1 MAESVKTNEH
11 TVLRRID
18 LRKASLDAGLQ
29 ECEVIRGHAEARE
42 RSGIGRRSV
51 GAESRNDSACQ
62 GACDL
67 HCGSDARQG
76 LSHLVSTGI
85 WNNASQWEERLL
97 LRKARPLED
106 VELEC
111 GSCFV
116 HCSYNTAS
124 IDCRDLRHVDRI
136 KRVDRN
142 ELGTN
147 E

>member
-1 MAESVKTNEH
+1 MPAFRNV
-11 TVLRRID
+11 
-18 LRKASLDAGLQ
+18 
-29 ECEVIRGHAEARE
+29 
-42 RSGIGRRSV
+42 RSSADMQKRV
-51 GAESRNDSACQ
+51 NGA
-62 GACDL
+62 
-67 HCGSDARQG
+67 GSDDIALVRRAGMTVPVKEPATCIADPMRGRG

>member
-1 MAESVKTNEH
+1 MQKRVNGAGSDDVALVRRAGMTVPVKEPATCIADP
-11 TVLRRID
+11 T
-18 LRKASLDAGLQ
+18 
-29 ECEVIRGHAEARE
+29 RGRGF
-42 RSGIGRRSV
+42 RTLYRPVSGIMQVSGRKDFSC
-51 GAESRNDSACQ
+51 A
-62 GACDL
+62 
-67 HCGSDARQG
+67 
-76 LSHLVSTGI
+76 
-85 WNNASQWEERLL
+85 
-97 LRKARPLED
+97 KPRPLED